1 MKKKKEGIKI
11 IGVSNKMIRTCPV
24 CGFTFRTFNPKTR
37 KKVSTCPMCGHNFIE
52 PDPLSDKRDEFKKE
66 FF

>member
-11 IGVSNKMIRTCPV
+11 KRASGNLIRTCPV
-24 CGFTFRTFNPKTR
+24 CGFTFRTYNPKTR
-37 KKVSTCPMCGHNFIE
+37 KKVITCPMCGHKFIE
-52 PDPLSDKRDEFKKE
+52 PDLFLDKRDEFEKK